1 MARILI
7 ADDSDAI
14 RLVLKDIMQIGH
26 HQVVGEA
33 INGVEAVKMYES
45 SKPDIVL
52 LDVAMPK
59 KDGFFALKEIIAKDP
74 MAKVIMITATDN
86 LKTIN
91 DCISEGALAY
101 ILKPFDFEDVLRSI
115 NMVLEKHL

>member
-14 RLVLKDIMQIGH
+14 RLVLRDVIEIGH

-33 INGVEAVKMYES
+33 TNGTEAVKMFES
-45 SKPDIVL
+45 SNPDVVL
-52 LDVAMPK
+52 LDIAMPK
-59 KDGFFALKEIIAKDP
+59 KDGLAALKEIIAKDP
-74 MAKVIMITATDN
+74 KAKIIMITASDN

-91 DCISEGALAY
+91 DCITVGALAY

-115 NMVLEKHL
+115 NMALDKRL